1 MSILK
6 MPWPRNGHLH
16 FYNLLK
22 EHWRWIQRTMFHL
35 DYEKRAKGL
44 PLSTHFDFCNSQNV
58 SKTRTPDSNFYSLVL
73 NLFARWM
80 VPPWNVNFKLSQTS
94 PADQT
99 KYNFIMIRLFH
110 FQLKDSLSWCAAPR
124 TNAKTKSATQSAL
137 WPCIVHPMWL
147 ATKNWNTAFIHGHLA
162 QTDKKRRN

>member
-94 PADQT
+94 PPDQT

-110 FQLKDSLSWCAAPR
+110 FQLFFPGGQVRGQAQKQNRRLKVHYGPVLYIQCDWPRRIETLLLSIDTW
-124 TNAKTKSATQSAL
+124 
-137 WPCIVHPMWL
+137 
-147 ATKNWNTAFIHGHLA
+147 
-162 QTDKKRRN
+162 RRQKA